1 MRPLRGLMLV
11 TGFEAGRD
19 QKECCPVKKGEF
31 KVCDAYAAR
40 IAALR
45 PFPKETL
52 KSLRDYY
59 RVGLTYSS
67 NALEGNSLTESETKV
82 VIEDGLTIGGK
93 PLKDVYEATGH
104 AKAYDFLYKL
114 TKKDPVSEENIL
126 KIHRLFYGQIDRA
139 NAGAW
144 RKVRVFISGSRRVLP
159 APEKVP
165 GLMSAFAKWMNANE
179 GRIHPVEFA
188 ALVHQ
193 KFVYIHPF
201 VDGNGRVARL
211 LMNLVLMRAGLTLAI
226 IPPICRH
233 EYITTLEKAGRQPAP
248 FVRFIRDRVCETQ
261 KELLRLMGQSI
272 VIDDEGV
279 MHGSDEGVNE
289 GVKFLLAVIRKNP
302 GKRTNELA
310 LLIGKSVQT
319 VERYVKELKGTGD
332 IEFRGA
338 PKNGGYFAIDNEGR

>member
-1 MRPLRGLMLV
+1 M
-11 TGFEAGRD
+11 
-19 QKECCPVKKGEF
+19 KKGEF
-31 KVCDAYAAR
+31 KDCDAYAAR

-114 TKKDPVSEENIL
+114 TKKDPVNEDNIL
-126 KIHRLFYGQIDRA
+126 EIHRLFYGQIDRT

-165 GLMSAFAKWMNANE
+165 GMMSAFVKWMGAHE
-179 GRIHPVEFA
+179 DRMHPVEFA

-193 KFVYIHPF
+193 RFVYIHPF

-211 LMNLVLMRAGLTLAI
+211 LMNLALMRAGWTLAI

-233 EYITTLEKAGRQPAP
+233 EYIATLENAGRQPAP

-261 KELLRLMGQSI
+261 KELLRLMGQTI
-272 VIDDEGV
+272 AIDDEGV
-279 MHGSDEGVNE
+279 NPENDEGVNE
-289 GVKFLLAVIRKNP
+289 GVKILLAVIRKNP
-302 GKRTNELA
+302 GMRANGLA

-319 VERYVKELKGTGD
+319 VERYVRELKGAGD

-338 PKNGGYFAIDNEGR
+338 PKNGGYFAIDNEER

>member
-1 MRPLRGLMLV
+1 MKKSEFR
-11 TGFEAGRD
+11 
-19 QKECCPVKKGEF
+19 EC
-31 KVCDAYAAR
+31 DIYAAR

-45 PFPKETL
+45 PFPNETL
-52 KSLRDYY
+52 KSLREYY
-59 RVGLTYSS
+59 RVGLTYTS
-67 NALEGNSLTESETKV
+67 NALEGNSLTESETKI

-114 TKKDPVSEENIL
+114 TKDEPVAEDDIL
-126 KIHRLFYGQIDRA
+126 KIHRLFYGQIDKD
-139 NAGAW
+139 NAGVW
-144 RKVRVFISGSRRVLP
+144 RKVRVFISGSHRVLP

-165 GLMSAFAKWMNANE
+165 ELMAEFVRWMAASE
-179 GRIHPVEFA
+179 GRLHPVEFA
-188 ALVHQ
+188 ALVHR

-211 LMNLVLMRAGLTLAI
+211 LMNLALLRAGWSLAI

-233 EYITTLEKAGRQPAP
+233 EYIATLDKAGRTPAP

-272 VIDDEGV
+272 ALDDEDAGDIVNGRLDDRVNDRVNDEIAKNILDTIVQRPGV
-279 MHGSDEGVNE
+279 
-289 GVKFLLAVIRKNP
+289 
-302 GKRTNELA
+302 RTNKIA
-310 LLIGKSVQT
+310 THIGKSIPT
-319 VERYVKELKGTGD
+319 VSRHIKILKDSGK

-338 PKNGGYFAIDNEGR
+338 PKNGGYFAI

>member
-1 MRPLRGLMLV
+1 
-11 TGFEAGRD
+11 
-19 QKECCPVKKGEF
+19 VKKGEF
-31 KVCDAYAAR
+31 KDCDVYAAR

-59 RVGLTYSS
+59 RVGLTYTS

-93 PLKDVYEATGH
+93 PLKDIYEATGH

-114 TKKDPVSEENIL
+114 TKDEPVSEADIL
-126 KIHRLFYGQIDRA
+126 KIHRLFYGQIDKA
-139 NAGAW
+139 HAGAW

-165 GLMSAFAKWMNANE
+165 ELMVAFLRWMSANE
-179 GRIHPVEFA
+179 GKLHPVEFA

-193 KFVYIHPF
+193 KFVFIHPF

-211 LMNLVLMRAGLTLAI
+211 LMNLVLLRAGWTLAI

-233 EYITTLEKAGRQPAP
+233 EYIATLEKAGRSSAD

-272 VIDDEGV
+272 ALNDEGV
-279 MHGSDEGVNE
+279 NTQLNEGVNE
-289 GVKFLLAVIRKNP
+289 GVNQLLSVIRANP
-302 GKRTNELA
+302 GKRANELA
-310 LLIGKSVQT
+310 TLIGKSVQS
-319 VERYVKELKGTGD
+319 VERYVKILKDGGE
-332 IEFRGA
+332 IKFRGA
-338 PKNGGYFAIDNEGR
+338 PKNGGYFAAEEGEND

>member
-1 MRPLRGLMLV
+1 M
-11 TGFEAGRD
+11 
-19 QKECCPVKKGEF
+19 KKSEF
-31 KVCDAYAAR
+31 KDCDAYAAR

-114 TKKDPVSEENIL
+114 TRKGPVTEGDIL
-126 KIHRLFYGQIDRA
+126 KIHRLFYGQIDKF
-139 NAGAW
+139 NAGVW

-159 APEKVP
+159 APDKLPE
-165 GLMSAFAKWMNANE
+165 LMASFVKWMASNE
-179 GRIHPVEFA
+179 GKMHPVEFA

-193 KFVYIHPF
+193 KFVFIHPF

-211 LMNLVLMRAGLTLAI
+211 LMNLALMRAGWTLAI

-233 EYITTLEKAGRQPAP
+233 EYIATLEKAGRQPAS

-272 VIDDEGV
+272 AIDDEGV
-279 MHGSDEGVNE
+279 NRKKGEGVNE
-289 GVKFLLAVIRKNP
+289 GVNILLDVIRANP
-302 GKRTNELA
+302 GSRANELA
-310 LLIGKSVQT
+310 SLIGKSVQT
-319 VERYVKELKGTGD
+319 VERYVRVLKVDGSV
-332 IEFRGA
+332 EFRGA
-338 PKNGGYFAIDNEGR
+338 PKTGGYYCLK

>member
-1 MRPLRGLMLV
+1 M
-11 TGFEAGRD
+11 
-19 QKECCPVKKGEF
+19 KKGEF
-31 KVCDAYAAR
+31 KDCDAYAAR

-104 AKAYDFLYKL
+104 ARAYDFLYKL
-114 TKKDPVSEENIL
+114 TKKDPVNEENIL
-126 KIHRLFYGQIDRA
+126 KIHRLFYGQIDKN
-139 NAGAW
+139 NAGVW
-144 RKVRVFISGSRRVLP
+144 RKVRVFISGSHRVLP

-165 GLMSAFAKWMNANE
+165 GLMSAFVKWMEAHE
-179 GRIHPVEFA
+179 GKMHPVKFA

-211 LMNLVLMRAGLTLAI
+211 LMNLALLRADWTLAI

-233 EYITTLEKAGRQPAP
+233 EYIATLEKAGRQPAP
-248 FVRFIRDRVCETQ
+248 FVRFISERVCETQ

-272 VIDDEGV
+272 VLNDEGV
-279 MHGSDEGVNE
+279 NSGIDEGVNE
-289 GVKFLLAVIRKNP
+289 GVKKLLAVIRKNP
-302 GKRTNELA
+302 GKRANELA

-319 VERYVKELKGTGD
+319 VERYVKELKNTGD

-338 PKNGGYFAIDNEGR
+338 PKNGGYFAVDNEER

>member
-1 MRPLRGLMLV
+1 MAM
-11 TGFEAGRD
+11 
-19 QKECCPVKKGEF
+19 KKNEF
-31 KVCDAYAAR
+31 KDCDIYAAR

-52 KSLRDYY
+52 KSLREYY
-59 RVGLTYSS
+59 RVGLTYTS

-114 TKKDPVSEENIL
+114 TKDEPVTEDNIL
-126 KIHRLFYGQIDRA
+126 KIHRLFYGQIDRD
-139 NAGAW
+139 NAGTW

-159 APEKVP
+159 ASDKVP
-165 GLMSAFAKWMNANE
+165 ALMAEFVRWMSANE
-179 GRIHPVEFA
+179 GRLHPVEFA

-211 LMNLVLMRAGLTLAI
+211 LMNLVLLRAGWTLAI

-233 EYITTLEKAGRQPAP
+233 EYIATLDKAGRMPAP
-248 FVRFIRDRVCETQ
+248 FVRFIRDRVYETQ

-272 VIDDEGV
+272 SLEGENDRVNDESVDRVNDRVNDGIAKTVLDTIAMRPGV
-279 MHGSDEGVNE
+279 
-289 GVKFLLAVIRKNP
+289 
-302 GKRTNELA
+302 RTNEIA
-310 LLIGKSVQT
+310 MHIGKSIPT
-319 VERYVKELKGTGD
+319 VSRYIKTLKDFGKL
-332 IEFRGA
+332 EFRGA
-338 PKNGGYFAIDNEGR
+338 PKNGGYFAI

>member
-1 MRPLRGLMLV
+1 MAM
-11 TGFEAGRD
+11 
-19 QKECCPVKKGEF
+19 KKSEF
-31 KVCDAYAAR
+31 KDCDIYAAR

-45 PFPKETL
+45 PFPRETL
-52 KSLRDYY
+52 KSLREYY
-59 RVGLTYSS
+59 RVGLTYTS

-114 TKKDPVSEENIL
+114 TKDEPVTEDNIL
-126 KIHRLFYGQIDRA
+126 KIHRLFYGQIDRGK
-139 NAGAW
+139 AGTW

-159 APEKVP
+159 APDKVP
-165 GLMSAFAKWMNANE
+165 ALMAEFVRWMSANE
-179 GRIHPVEFA
+179 GRLHPVEFA

-211 LMNLVLMRAGLTLAI
+211 LMNLALLRAGWTLAI

-233 EYITTLEKAGRQPAP
+233 EYIAALDKAGRMPAP

-272 VIDDEGV
+272 SLEEKNDR
-279 MHGSDEGVNE
+279 VN
-289 GVKFLLAVIRKNP
+289 
-302 GKRTNELA
+302 
-310 LLIGKSVQT
+310 
-319 VERYVKELKGTGD
+319 D
-332 IEFRGA
+332 GA
-338 PKNGGYFAIDNEGR
+338 PSKAR

>member
-1 MRPLRGLMLV
+1 MRRS
-11 TGFEAGRD
+11 
-19 QKECCPVKKGEF
+19 EF
-31 KVCDAYAAR
+31 KDCDVYAAR

-59 RVGLTYSS
+59 RVGLTYTS

-114 TKKDPVSEENIL
+114 MKNESVTEENIL
-126 KIHRLFYGQIDRA
+126 KLHRLFYGQIDKA

-165 GLMSAFAKWMNANE
+165 ELMTSFVKWMVQNE
-179 GRIHPVEFA
+179 GKRHPVEFA

-201 VDGNGRVARL
+201 VDGNGRMARL
-211 LMNLVLMRAGLTLAI
+211 LMNLALMRAGWTIAI

-233 EYITTLEKAGRQPAP
+233 EYIATLETAGRRPAP

-261 KELLRLMGQSI
+261 KELLRLMGQTISLH
-272 VIDDEGV
+272 DEGV
-279 MHGSDEGVNE
+279 KSKSDEGVNE
-289 GVKFLLAVIRKNP
+289 GVKALLEVVRSAP
-302 GKRTNELA
+302 GRRANELA
-310 LLIGKSVQT
+310 TLIGKSVQS
-319 VERYVKELKGTGD
+319 VERYVKSLKDAGK

-338 PKNGGYFAIDNEGR
+338 PKNGGYYETIAGRRHGE

>member
-1 MRPLRGLMLV
+1 M
-11 TGFEAGRD
+11 
-19 QKECCPVKKGEF
+19 KKSEF
-31 KVCDAYAAR
+31 KDCDIYAAR

-45 PFPKETL
+45 PLPKETL

-114 TKKDPVSEENIL
+114 TKDESVTEENIL
-126 KIHRLFYGQIDRA
+126 KIHRLFYGQIDKA

-165 GLMSAFAKWMNANE
+165 ELMSAFVKWMARNE
-179 GRIHPVEFA
+179 GGMHPVEFA

-211 LMNLVLMRAGLTLAI
+211 LMNLALMRAGWTLAI

-233 EYITTLEKAGRQPAP
+233 EYIATLEKAGRQPAP

-261 KELLRLMGQSI
+261 KELLRLMGQPI
-272 VIDDEGV
+272 AIGDEGV
-279 MHGSDEGVNE
+279 KPNDDEGVNE
-289 GVKFLLAVIRKNP
+289 GVKILLGVIRSSP
-302 GKRTNELA
+302 GKRANELA
-310 LLIGKSVQT
+310 SLIGKSVQS
-319 VERYVKELKGTGD
+319 VERYVKVLKEAGAV
-332 IEFRGA
+332 EFRGA
-338 PKNGGYFAIDNEGR
+338 PKNGGYYAIHETEVEA